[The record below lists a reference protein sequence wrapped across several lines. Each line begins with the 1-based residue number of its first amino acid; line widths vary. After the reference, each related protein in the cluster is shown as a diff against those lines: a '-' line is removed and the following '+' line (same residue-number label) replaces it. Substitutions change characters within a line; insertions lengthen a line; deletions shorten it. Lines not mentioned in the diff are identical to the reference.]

1 MNICFLTGKIIS
13 EIKFEFVISNKKI
26 NKISRIEFYIK
37 LKNNNII
44 KIIAYNELAD
54 KCFRELEKEEIIII
68 QGRINTLGEVEL
80 EEFFCLENRL

>member
-1 MNICFLTGKIIS
+1 MNICFLIGEIIS
-13 EIKFEFVISNKKI
+13 EIKFDFVISNKKI

-68 QGRINTLGEVEL
+68 QGRINTLGEVEP
-80 EEFFCLENRL
+80 EEFF

>member
-13 EIKFEFVISNKKI
+13 EIKFDFVISNKKI

-37 LKNNNII
+37 LKNNSII

-54 KCFRELEKEEIIII
+54 KCFRELEKGKIIII
-68 QGRINTLGEVEL
+68 QGKLNTLGEVEP
-80 EEFFCLENRL
+80 EEFF

>member
-1 MNICFLTGKIIS
+1 MNICFLIGEIIS
-13 EIKFEFVISNKKI
+13 EIKFDFVISNKKI

>member
-1 MNICFLTGKIIS
+1 MNKCFLIGKIIS
-13 EIKFEFVISNKKI
+13 KIKFDFVISNKKT

>member
-1 MNICFLTGKIIS
+1 MNICFLIGEIIS
-13 EIKFEFVISNKKI
+13 EIKFDFVISNKKI

-37 LKNNNII
+37 LKNNSII

-54 KCFRELEKEEIIII
+54 KCFIELEKEKIIII

-80 EEFFCLENRL
+80 EEFF